1 MRRVLLS
8 LSLVVGV
15 STMNACF
22 LVAAGAGAGAAI
34 AYTNRGASAKIA
46 GSVDA
51 AFDKAVAA
59 FNAMQ
64 IAETGRSTAD
74 SGATRSLKGK
84 LVDDE
89 ITVEISRSSTATA
102 NVEVVARKSAVEYDK
117 TRAKEVLDRIV
128 SGK

>member
-1 MRRVLLS
+1 MKRVVLS
-8 LSLVVGV
+8 LALLVGV
-15 STMNACF
+15 ANLSGCF

-34 AYTNRGASAKIA
+34 AYTNRGASAKIP

-51 AFDKAVAA
+51 AFTRAVSA
-59 FNAMQ
+59 FNALQ

-74 SGATRSLKGK
+74 SGATRKLTGK
-84 LVDDE
+84 LVDEE
-89 ITVEISRSSTATA
+89 ITVEISRSSTETA

-128 SGK
+128 SGR

>member
-8 LSLVVGV
+8 LTLAATVLGV
-15 STMNACF
+15 NGCF

-34 AYTNRGASAKIA
+34 AYTNRGASAKIP

-59 FNAMQ
+59 FSALQ
-64 IAETGRSTAD
+64 IAETGRATAD
-74 SGATRSLKGK
+74 SGATRKLTGK
-84 LVDDE
+84 VADDE
-89 ITVEISRSSTATA
+89 ITVEITRSSAETA

-117 TRAKEVLDRIV
+117 TRAKDVLDRIV